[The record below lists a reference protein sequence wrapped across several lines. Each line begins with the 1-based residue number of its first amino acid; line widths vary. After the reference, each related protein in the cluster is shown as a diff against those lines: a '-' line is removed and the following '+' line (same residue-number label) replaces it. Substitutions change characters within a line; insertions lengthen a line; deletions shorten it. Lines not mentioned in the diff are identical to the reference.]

1 MNRKKVMLAD
11 DVELFLE
18 LEKTFFQRRDF
29 DLVVARTG
37 QQAIDLAAAERPDLI
52 FMDLFMPEVNGDE
65 ACRSIKQ
72 NPQLQNIPVIM
83 VTHGGREED
92 IARCRVAGCDE
103 ILFKPINRH
112 LFMATARNFLQL
124 AERGAPRI
132 FAQLPIRYGREP
144 QKLASDYAHNISTSG
159 VFIATAKPFQVLD
172 QLWLEFVLP
181 DVKRTVQCQ
190 GVVAWLNRAGQP
202 IRPGFPPGI
211 GVEFDPLPAADLNAL
226 NDFIKQEC
234 LTPSW

>member
-1 MNRKKVMLAD
+1 VNRKKIMLAD

-52 FMDLFMPEVNGDE
+52 FMDLFMPELDGDE
-65 ACRSIKQ
+65 ACRQIKQ
-72 NPQLQNIPVIM
+72 YPQLQSIPVVM

-92 IARCRVAGCDE
+92 IARCRAAGCDE

-124 AERGAPRI
+124 TERGAPRI
-132 FAQLPIRYGREP
+132 PAQLPIRHGRER
-144 QKLASDYAHNISTSG
+144 QKLSSDYAHNISAGG
-159 VFIATAKPFQVLD
+159 VFIATAKTFQLLE
-172 QLWLEFVLP
+172 QLWVEFVLP
-181 DVKRTVQCQ
+181 DVKRTIQCR

-202 IRPGFPPGI
+202 THPSLPPGI
-211 GVEFDPLPAADLNAL
+211 GIEFEPLSAEDLTAL
-226 NDFIKQEC
+226 REFIKQEC